1 MRELSKAWYLTNSG
15 EEVRAAQSRY
25 DYFLMKPSKRT
36 SEMFNI
42 ERELICVFSDYPNFE
57 PRSLDIFDKV
67 IYKLP
72 KMRSETV
79 CQILISRA
87 NDVEEKVDRLLKS
100 DPEHPIVIPLTYDE
114 LLSGDAP
121 NIVENKF
128 RKHFY
133 SRDLFSFLS
142 PLKKDTY
149 FFGRS
154 NLINEIVNRYRSS
167 EHTSLF
173 GLRKS
178 GKTSIV
184 YAIERRLL
192 TSGDLVLSVDCESP
206 SIHLLRW
213 YELLEKL
220 MHHYYEIRDSKV
232 KIETAGRYDERNAA
246 ASFGQDINKIW

>member
-1 MRELSKAWYLTNSG
+1 MINKSIVNPGYHKQFIKGRFKDDELKILDALSKTWYLTSSG
-15 EEVRAAQSRY
+15 EKIIVAQSEY
-25 DYFLMKPSKRT
+25 NYFLMKPVQRT

-42 ERELICVFSDYPNFE
+42 ERELICVFSDYSNFE

-67 IYKLP
+67 AGELP

-79 CQILISRA
+79 CQVLISRA
-87 NDVEEKVDRLLKS
+87 LDVEDKVDKLLKS
-100 DPEHPIVIPLTYDE
+100 DPEHPIVIPLTYAE
-114 LLSGDAP
+114 LLNGNAG
-121 NIVENKF
+121 NIVENRF

-154 NLINEIVNRYRSS
+154 NLINEIVNRYQSG
-167 EHTSLF
+167 EHISLF

-184 YAIERRLL
+184 YAIERRLF
-192 TSGDLVLSVDCESP
+192 TSGDLLTRQSNTV
-206 SIHLLRW
+206 
-213 YELLEKL
+213 
-220 MHHYYEIRDSKV
+220 
-232 KIETAGRYDERNAA
+232 
-246 ASFGQDINKIW
+246 